1 MPKKI
6 VWDEIPWEPVNKDV
20 SRKVIMGDHLMM
32 VLYRFGAGLTWPEE
46 RHVSEQG
53 GYILKGKVEFHS
65 GGTTLELGP
74 GESYFIES
82 NVPHYTHFV
91 EETILIDVF
100 APPRK
105 NLMEKGGGFA
115 PDKTT

>member
-1 MPKKI
+1 
-6 VWDEIPWEPVNKDV
+6 
-20 SRKVIMGDHLMM
+20 MGDHLMM

-46 RHVSEQG
+46 MHVSEQG